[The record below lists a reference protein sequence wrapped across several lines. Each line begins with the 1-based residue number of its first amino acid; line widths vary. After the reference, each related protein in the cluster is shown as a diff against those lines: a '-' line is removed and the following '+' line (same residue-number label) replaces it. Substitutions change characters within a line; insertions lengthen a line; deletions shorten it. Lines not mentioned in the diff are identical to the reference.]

1 LNGSD
6 ELDKY
11 IKLKDLELEHPYTER
26 IPLTRGRLV
35 SSEDEYVFSIKW
47 DVHKKL
53 EQVRGD
59 YLFEFQ
65 YGEYPCS
72 IVDLTKKQVKL
83 EITGFPDNSIET
95 GAIKVDMSNII
106 ERERAGLCQ
115 LKEEENI
122 PKKFLWKGTFVV
134 ISTLYYRWPP

>member
-1 LNGSD
+1 M
-6 ELDKY
+6 K
-11 IKLKDLELEHPYTER
+11 LEHPYTES
-26 IPLTRGRLV
+26 ILLTRGRLV

-72 IVDLTKKQVKL
+72 IVDLTRRQVKL
-83 EITGFPDNSIET
+83 EITGLQANSIET

-122 PKKFLWKGTFVV
+122 PKKFL
-134 ISTLYYRWPP
+134 